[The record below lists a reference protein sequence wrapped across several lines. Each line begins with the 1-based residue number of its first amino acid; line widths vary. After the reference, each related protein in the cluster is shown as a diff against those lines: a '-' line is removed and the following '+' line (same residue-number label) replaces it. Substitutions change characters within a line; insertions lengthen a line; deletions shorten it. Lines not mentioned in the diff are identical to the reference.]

1 MTIEAA
7 ACSELKEIAGYSF
20 DEYRELVRQ
29 FHGSEA
35 PGLLIGGFMVALAL
49 QSLDEGGFY
58 DAISETRTCL
68 PDAIQLLT
76 PCTIGNGW
84 LKIVPF
90 GRYALTLYDK
100 TVPSHPGVR
109 VHVDAGKL
117 KAWPEIYAWF
127 FKLKAKGQEGQEN
140 LGEQIRQAGT
150 SILGITR
157 ISVND
162 QFTKKVHKG
171 KIGVCEQ
178 CGEAYP
184 AEDGQVCLACQGN
197 TAVYL

>member
-1 MTIEAA
+1 MSVKSII
-7 ACSELKEIAGYSF
+7 CSESKEIAGYSF
-20 DEYRELVRQ
+20 DEYREIVKE

-49 QSLDEGGFY
+49 QNLEEGGLY
-58 DAISETRTCL
+58 DAIGETRTCL

-84 LKIVPF
+84 LKVVPF

-100 TVPSHPGVR
+100 TDASHPGVR
-109 VHVDAGKL
+109 VYVDAAKL

-127 FKLKAKGQEGQEN
+127 FKLKTKGQEGQKN
-140 LGEQIRQAGT
+140 LTEHIRQAGT
-150 SILGITR
+150 SILSISR
-157 ISVND
+157 VSVND
-162 QFTKKVHKG
+162 QFAKKLHKG
-171 KIGVCEQ
+171 KIDVCQQ

-184 AEDGQVCLACQGN
+184 AADGKSCLACQGN
-197 TAVYL
+197 IVYS